1 MHPHQVT
8 EHGKAHACAGEHL
21 GAIDLGLRSWDE
33 AVRLL
38 LAAHLHATAEGQ
50 RMVEAHLVR
59 MAQIADLAQNAVA
72 LLDRL
77 PDAAL
82 APLGDHWAQ
91 LRCTLLQHAV
101 ALSPSAAPTAPS
113 PGTESSDETQR
124 PPLGLLAQRSGQDL
138 PLEICYS
145 AAGFYLGTCNDE
157 GPYTRESQEYWP
169 RRELAQRALD
179 TGRWTQRSDH

>member
-1 MHPHQVT
+1 MHPHHVT
-8 EHGKAHACAGEHL
+8 ISGQAHVRAGEQL
-21 GAIDLGLRSWDE
+21 STIDLGLRSWDE

-50 RMVEAHLVR
+50 RMVETHLVR

-77 PDAAL
+77 PDAAM
-82 APLGDHWAQ
+82 APLGKHWTQ
-91 LRCTLLQHAV
+91 LRGALLQR
-101 ALSPSAAPTAPS
+101 ALTLSGPASPTVSRPAP
-113 PGTESSDETQR
+113 ETQGEAQR

-145 AAGFYLGTCNDE
+145 AAGFYLGTYNDE

-169 RRELAQRALD
+169 QREQAQRALD
-179 TGRWTQRSDH
+179 TGHWTQRSDH